1 MKNRLKRTLKLL
13 YAFGVVRAHAR
24 VQAKVDALV
33 FIKVQI
39 PFIGRGYGT
48 GIDTGL
54 LACFNSWHRLENRQL
69 VWKTFVPHIRSC
81 YNRRN

>member
-24 VQAKVDALV
+24 VQVKVDALV
-33 FIKVQI
+33 FMCVDI
-39 PFIGRGYGT
+39 PLLGRGYGS

-54 LACFNSWHRLENRQL
+54 LACFSSWHRLENRKL
-69 VWKTFVPHIRSC
+69 VWKTFVPDVRSC
-81 YNRRN
+81 SSRRN